1 MITGGDVR
9 FCTEDS
15 KFSLKEIDIGIVA
28 DIGAFPR
35 LPLIMGNESFVRERL
50 SQEEPFQLTA
60 DKALKF
66 GLVSKVFKTK
76 EDLLSGLKNIAEE
89 ISSKSPVAIYA
100 IKKVMNKLE
109 YVALMNMSMQM
120 MLVKSSP

>member
-1 MITGGDVR
+1 MHR
-9 FCTEDS
+9 RLEDC

-28 DIGAFPR
+28 DIGAF
-35 LPLIMGNESFVRERL
+35 LIMGNESFVRERL

>member
-1 MITGGDVR
+1 MHR
-9 FCTEDS
+9 RLEDC

-28 DIGAFPR
+28 DIGAF
-35 LPLIMGNESFVRERL
+35 LIMGNESFVRERL

-100 IKKVMNKLE
+100 IKKVMNKTKFGNMEDVLE